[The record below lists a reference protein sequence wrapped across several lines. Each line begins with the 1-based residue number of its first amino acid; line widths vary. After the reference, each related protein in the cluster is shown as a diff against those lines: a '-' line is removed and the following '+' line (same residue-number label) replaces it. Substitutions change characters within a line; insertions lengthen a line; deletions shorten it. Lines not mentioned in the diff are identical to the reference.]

1 MSEAGLGENL
11 DLMPKPPAS
20 RVGMG
25 DPNPAPHSPSSSE
38 SPESSLHSLQARGA
52 YHRTAAG
59 GDSVTGIGPPARRPL
74 CRGYKRNIVW
84 LPVVHCRAGSRP
96 SGCACGGSV
105 LHHGGGGRPPRTW
118 YVRRGQAQ
126 PGLYNRV
133 GPRPGLGRR
142 GAKEQ
147 DRGCGGPTPS
157 SRQLIASLATSFD
170 LSHTERSRL

>member
-38 SPESSLHSLQARGA
+38 SPESSLHSLQARGV

-74 CRGYKRNIVW
+74 CRGYKRSIVW

-118 YVRRGQAQ
+118 YLGTCGEARPS
-126 PGLYNRV
+126 PGCTI
-133 GPRPGLGRR
+133 GLGRDQDWA
-142 GAKEQ
+142 GAGQ
-147 DRGCGGPTPS
+147 
-157 SRQLIASLATSFD
+157 
-170 LSHTERSRL
+170 RSRIAVAEDRHRIAGHS